1 MRAQTLARVRL
12 LPLARLHG
20 RYDRP
25 CARIRSFSYLRD
37 PTVVS
42 HDRYEVTAGAS
53 NTDSVRTGRRRS
65 TGDRGAVFV
74 TSTADRR
81 PTGQT
86 PMTVSR
92 SCRLSRLEWTG
103 QVGKLR
109 SVTAER
115 EAQSAIALRH
125 GEAKER
131 HVMGSVSVLMALAP
145 SLLAA
150 RTSRPRSLLACLSEH
165 R

>member
-1 MRAQTLARVRL
+1 MSRGRDRRVS
-12 LPLARLHG
+12 AVVNS
-20 RYDRP
+20 DR
-25 CARIRSFSYLRD
+25 
-37 PTVVS
+37 
-42 HDRYEVTAGAS
+42 TA
-53 NTDSVRTGRRRS
+53 SVEAG
-65 TGDRGAVFV
+65 GDRGAVFV

-86 PMTVSR
+86 PMIVSR

-131 HVMGSVSVLMALAP
+131 HAMGSVSVLMALAP

-150 RTSRPRSLLACLSEH
+150 RTSRPRSLLAIVYRSIDEKLISCSTPADMITSDTDV
-165 R
+165 